1 MAKNSLPASDQK
13 TYLSLHNR
21 FFDLPTITPK
31 YKAFEVISDARLNAA
46 QLMPGRMQPKAHFM
60 DAVLTIG
67 HTHNFFNLS
76 FHYTIRVSSF
86 EGYVQD
92 SFTTATPSFFIPS
105 SDYFFGWHNGHI
117 QAMLSKCHLVE
128 SNILSK

>member
-86 EGYVQD
+86 ERYVQEFLHH
-92 SFTTATPSFFIPS
+92 SYSIFFYPIFRLFLWMAQWSYPSHAFKITFKN
-105 SDYFFGWHNGHI
+105 F
-117 QAMLSKCHLVE
+117 
-128 SNILSK
+128 